1 MNKKTPQ
8 KIEELILRRKATTDE
23 VLFIFEK
30 ILENWKTIRI
40 YNTIK
45 KTNPNSKIIKEKVET
60 ISTGNCKI
68 FENEL
73 SPEKYQY
80 YLELR
85 EKVYLYHKNKKNI
98 FSN

>member
-1 MNKKTPQ
+1 MNGKTPK
-8 KIEELILRRKATTDE
+8 KIDELIVRRKASADE

-45 KTNPNSKIIKEKVET
+45 QTNPNSKIIKEKVET

-85 EKVYLYHKNKKNI
+85 EKVYSYHKIKKII

>member
-1 MNKKTPQ
+1 MKEKTPK
-8 KIEELILRRKATTDE
+8 KIEELTIRRKTTADE

-45 KTNPNSKIIKEKVET
+45 QNNPNSKIIKEKVET

-73 SPEKYQY
+73 SPEKYNY

-85 EKVYLYHKNKKNI
+85 NKVYLYHKNKKI
-98 FSN
+98 HFSN

>member
-8 KIEELILRRKATTDE
+8 KIEELILRRKATADE

-45 KTNPNSKIIKEKVET
+45 QTNPNSKIIKEKVET